1 MLICIALV
9 PRLNIEAMLCLTYTH
24 PPPHE
29 RDDPYLYG
37 QTRALPLDY
46 VFGQNVTTC
55 NTSPS
60 TILANNSAPSCL
72 IHQIF
77 TLESARARN

>member
-37 QTRALPLDY
+37 QTRAPPYLLVRVY
-46 VFGQNVTTC
+46 VFGQNVTEHNPTP
-55 NTSPS
+55 SPS
-60 TILANNSAPSCL
+60 GPVTRS
-72 IHQIF
+72 
-77 TLESARARN
+77 